1 MLCIS
6 PSSLRRGA
14 GGGEKC
20 MTTLIEN
27 TVETKSVQL
36 FSDTNPL
43 EMDCG
48 EKLSPVTVAYETYGE
63 LNTAGNNAILVC
75 HALTGSAHAAG
86 YLSSDPKSAGWWD
99 SFIGDGKALDT
110 RKYFVVCSNFLG
122 GCYGTTGPVSL
133 NPSTG
138 RPYGTSFPQMTIRD
152 MVRVQKALIDFLGV
166 KQVRTVI
173 GGSLGGMQALE
184 WGVMFPG
191 VVRSMVP
198 IATASA
204 HSPWC
209 IGLNDIARQAIMN
222 DPGWRN
228 GDYYGHGQP
237 ERGLSLARQVAMVS
251 YRSDVSFLDRFR
263 RDKINSNGSGAR
275 SRFDPTNFFQIE
287 SYLRY
292 QGKKLVDRFDANT
305 YIYISRAMDLHDVGY
320 GRENVEDVLSSVNI
334 PALCVGIDSDVL
346 YPVHEQKQLASQL
359 PRARYREIVSPF
371 GHDAFLIEF
380 EQLGGFVREF
390 LGEIR

>member
-1 MLCIS
+1 
-6 PSSLRRGA
+6 
-14 GGGEKC
+14 

-27 TVETKSVQL
+27 TVETKDVQL
-36 FSDTNPL
+36 FSETNPL

-48 EKLSPVTVAYETYGE
+48 EKLSTVTVAYETYGE
-63 LNTAGNNAILVC
+63 LNAAGDNAILVC

-133 NPSTG
+133 NPITG

-166 KQVRTVI
+166 IQVRTVI

-191 VVRSMVP
+191 VVRSMIP

-222 DPGWRN
+222 DPERRN

-275 SRFDPTNFFQIE
+275 SRFDSTNLFQIE
-287 SYLRY
+287 SYLHY

-320 GRENVEDVLSSVNI
+320 GRKNVEDVLSSVNV
-334 PALCVGIDSDVL
+334 PVLCVGIDSDIL
-346 YPVHEQKQLASQL
+346 YPVHEQKKLASQL
-359 PRARYREIVSPF
+359 PRARYREITSPF

-380 EQLGGFVREF
+380 EQLGRFVREF
-390 LGEIR
+390 LVEVR

>member
-1 MLCIS
+1 
-6 PSSLRRGA
+6 
-14 GGGEKC
+14 
-20 MTTLIEN
+20 
-27 TVETKSVQL
+27 
-36 FSDTNPL
+36 
-43 EMDCG
+43 MDCG

-63 LNTAGNNAILVC
+63 LNAAGDNAILVC

-133 NPSTG
+133 SPLTG
-138 RPYGTSFPQMTIRD
+138 KPYGTAFPQMTIRD

-191 VVRSMVP
+191 IVRSIIP

-222 DPGWRN
+222 DPEWRN

-237 ERGLSLARQVAMVS
+237 ERGLSLARQIAMVCTAAMCRFWTGS
-251 YRSDVSFLDRFR
+251 TETESSRTETARALDLILQFFSKLRVIFVTKGKNSSTGLTRTRIFTSLAQWIFMMWDMEGKALRMFYRL
-263 RDKINSNGSGAR
+263 
-275 SRFDPTNFFQIE
+275 
-287 SYLRY
+287 
-292 QGKKLVDRFDANT
+292 
-305 YIYISRAMDLHDVGY
+305 
-320 GRENVEDVLSSVNI
+320 
-334 PALCVGIDSDVL
+334 
-346 YPVHEQKQLASQL
+346 
-359 PRARYREIVSPF
+359 
-371 GHDAFLIEF
+371 
-380 EQLGGFVREF
+380 
-390 LGEIR
+390 

>member
-1 MLCIS
+1 
-6 PSSLRRGA
+6 
-14 GGGEKC
+14 

-27 TVETKSVQL
+27 IVETKNVQL
-36 FSDTNPL
+36 FCETNPL

-63 LNTAGNNAILVC
+63 LNAAGDNAILVC

-133 NPSTG
+133 NPITG

-191 VVRSMVP
+191 VVRSMIP

-222 DPGWRN
+222 DPEWRN

-275 SRFDPTNFFQIE
+275 SRFDSTNFFQIE

-305 YIYISRAMDLHDVGY
+305 CIYISRAMDIHDVGY
-320 GRENVEDVLSSVNI
+320 GRENVEDVLSSVNV
-334 PALCVGIDSDVL
+334 PVLCVGIDSDIL
-346 YPVHEQKQLASQL
+346 YPVHEQKKLASQL
-359 PRARYREIVSPF
+359 PRARYREITSPF

>member
-1 MLCIS
+1 
-6 PSSLRRGA
+6 
-14 GGGEKC
+14 
-20 MTTLIEN
+20 MTTLTEN
-27 TVETKSVQL
+27 IVATKDVEL
-36 FSDTNPL
+36 FDEASPF
-43 EMDCG
+43 EMDCR
-48 EKLSPVTVAYETYGE
+48 EKLSPVAVAYETYGE
-63 LNTAGNNAILVC
+63 LNAAGDNAILVC

-86 YLSSDPKSAGWWD
+86 FLSSDIKSAGWWD

-110 RKYFVVCSNFLG
+110 RKYFVISSNFLG
-122 GCYGTTGPVSL
+122 GCYGTTGSVSL
-133 NPSTG
+133 NPRTG
-138 RPYGTSFPQMTIRD
+138 KPYGVSFPQMTIRD

-191 VVRSMVP
+191 VVRSIIP

-222 DPGWRN
+222 DPEWRN

-251 YRSDVSFLDRFR
+251 YRSDASFQDRFH
-263 RDKINSNGSGAR
+263 RDRIKSNGNGTR
-275 SRFDPTNFFQIE
+275 TRFDSKNLFQIE

-320 GRENVEDVLSSVNI
+320 GRGGVAGVLSSVNI
-334 PALCVGIDSDVL
+334 PVLCVGIDSDVL
-346 YPVHEQKQLASQL
+346 YPVHEQKELASLL
-359 PRARYREIVSPF
+359 PRGRYREISSPF

-380 EQLGGFVREF
+380 EQLGRFVREF
-390 LGEIR
+390 LREIR

>member
-1 MLCIS
+1 
-6 PSSLRRGA
+6 
-14 GGGEKC
+14 
-20 MTTLIEN
+20 
-27 TVETKSVQL
+27 
-36 FSDTNPL
+36 
-43 EMDCG
+43 
-48 EKLSPVTVAYETYGE
+48 
-63 LNTAGNNAILVC
+63 
-75 HALTGSAHAAG
+75 
-86 YLSSDPKSAGWWD
+86 
-99 SFIGDGKALDT
+99 
-110 RKYFVVCSNFLG
+110 
-122 GCYGTTGPVSL
+122 
-133 NPSTG
+133 
-138 RPYGTSFPQMTIRD
+138 MTIRD

-191 VVRSMVP
+191 VVRSIIP

-275 SRFDPTNFFQIE
+275 SRFDSTNFFQIE

-320 GRENVEDVLSSVNI
+320 GRENIEDVLSSVNI
-334 PALCVGIDSDVL
+334 PALCVGIDSDIL
-346 YPVHEQKQLASQL
+346 YPVHEQKKLASLL
-359 PRARYREIVSPF
+359 PRARYREITSPF

>member
-1 MLCIS
+1 
-6 PSSLRRGA
+6 
-14 GGGEKC
+14 

-27 TVETKSVQL
+27 IVETKNVQL
-36 FSDTNPL
+36 FCETNPL

-63 LNTAGNNAILVC
+63 LNAAGDNAILVC

-133 NPSTG
+133 SPITG

-191 VVRSMVP
+191 VVRSIIP

-222 DPGWRN
+222 DPEWRN

-275 SRFDPTNFFQIE
+275 SRFDSTNFFQIE

-320 GRENVEDVLSSVNI
+320 GRENIEDVLSSVNI
-334 PALCVGIDSDVL
+334 PALCVGIDSDIL
-346 YPVHEQKQLASQL
+346 YPVHEQKKLASLL
-359 PRARYREIVSPF
+359 PRARYREITSPF

>member
-1 MLCIS
+1 M
-6 PSSLRRGA
+6 P
-14 GGGEKC
+14 
-20 MTTLIEN
+20 TVTEN
-27 TVETKSVQL
+27 IVETRDVQL
-36 FSDTNPL
+36 FSERNPL
-43 EMDCG
+43 ELDCG
-48 EKLSPVTVAYETYGE
+48 EKLSSVTVAYETYGE
-63 LNTAGNNAILVC
+63 LNAAADNVILVC

-86 YLSSDPKSAGWWD
+86 YLSNDPKSAGWWD
-99 SFIGDGKALDT
+99 SFIGHGKALDT

-133 NPSTG
+133 NPLSG
-138 RPYGTSFPQMTIRD
+138 KPYGSSFPQMTIRD
-152 MVRVQKALIDFLGV
+152 MVRVQKALIDYLRV
-166 KQVRTVI
+166 KHMKAVI

-191 VVRSMVP
+191 VVRSIIP

-222 DPGWRN
+222 DPEWRN
-228 GDYYGHGQP
+228 GDYYSHGQP
-237 ERGLSLARQVAMVS
+237 ERGLSLARQIAMVS
-251 YRSDVSFLDRFR
+251 YRSDLSFLDRFH
-263 RDKINSNGSGAR
+263 RDRIKSNGNGTQT
-275 SRFDPTNFFQIE
+275 RFDAANLFQIE

-320 GRENVEDVLSSVNI
+320 GRGGIEKVLASVDI
-334 PALCVGIDSDVL
+334 PALFVGIDSDVL
-346 YPVHEQKQLASQL
+346 YPIHEQKALASLL
-359 PRARYREIVSPF
+359 PQARYRQITSPL

-380 EQLGGFVREF
+380 EQLGNFVKEF
-390 LGEIR
+390 LKEVG